1 MPCGYELSPM
11 ELDQLRYFV
20 AAAEESNF
28 SRAAERVHVTQPALS
43 RQIARLERELR
54 TPLFERVRQRVQLN
68 DAGKFFLE
76 RARRILCDVE
86 TSSQQVREQF
96 AGAPR
101 VLRLGLLAP
110 FLDDLVGPAV
120 RELRKRR
127 PSTRVDLFE
136 LRPRE
141 QLDRLAGRELDAALL
156 GNLDPAE
163 QLPFTVKRL
172 ARHPLAAVLPAD
184 HALAS
189 RRSLALGELAR
200 ERFISL
206 SDLHFPGRRA
216 LLQSAARAAGFDATI
231 EREVESLGLLLAAVA
246 DGEGVALL
254 PRHARK
260 LSHSGCVFVALRAPT
275 PQAELYL
282 VTAPGEPPEQLQA
295 LCTLLAEGAR
305 ALSKP

>member
-1 MPCGYELSPM
+1 M

-54 TPLFERVRQRVQLN
+54 TPLFERVRRRVQLN
-68 DAGKFFLE
+68 EAGKFFLE

-101 VLRLGLLAP
+101 ILRLGLLAP

-120 RELRKRR
+120 RELRKRHPR
-127 PSTRVDLFE
+127 TKVDLFE

-141 QLDRLAGRELDAALL
+141 QLDRLASRELDAALL

-163 QLPFTVKRL
+163 RLPFTVKRL

-184 HALAS
+184 HALAA
-189 RRSLALGELAR
+189 RRSLALAELAE
-200 ERFISL
+200 ERFVSL
-206 SDLHFPGRRA
+206 SDLQFPGRRA
-216 LLQSAARAAGFDATI
+216 LLQSAARAAGFDAAI
-231 EREVESLGLLLAAVA
+231 AREVESLGLLLAAVA

-254 PRHARK
+254 PHHARK
-260 LSHSGCVFVALRAPT
+260 LPHSGCVFVALRAPT

-282 VTAPGEPPEQLQA
+282 VSSPGEPPEQLDT
-295 LCTLLAEGAR
+295 LCALLAEHAR
-305 ALSKP
+305 ALSNA